1 MVDCLVH
8 RVTGVPLP
16 PSGTG
21 PPLVVPAVVMID
33 WSDTRSEKW
42 STAQLNNNNAT
53 WVMEENA
60 TGHQLET
67 VLLAAIRSNDD
78 DALAHSILAHVMT
91 GILVVAG
98 VWLTAIPPQ
107 NWRIVAPPP
116 PPRPAIAHALHSVWV
131 HLILLHKSLPP
142 LATHA
147 LVQLMPSEKQSTILN
162 INQKMMVTTE
172 TSTTTGSGQL
182 HPENGNVA
190 VDGPRGWHLNKAPS
204 PVSWTL
210 IRLPLPARSALLSMK

>member
-1 MVDCLVH
+1 
-8 RVTGVPLP
+8 
-16 PSGTG
+16 
-21 PPLVVPAVVMID
+21 MID

-60 TGHQLET
+60 TGHRLET
-67 VLLAAIRSNDD
+67 VLLATIRSNDD

-107 NWRIVAPPP
+107 NWRIV
-116 PPRPAIAHALHSVWV
+116 WV

-147 LVQLMPSEKQSTILN
+147 PVQLMPSEKQSTILN